1 MNQPKKKNWKNS
13 PHGIRSI
20 LRCQLLLH
28 PTGDECYD
36 EMFMKLLV
44 DVDLR
49 IYRHAFLSVVG
60 KQIGFESV
68 LAAVYTRVVLKINV
82 NLFANS

>member
-1 MNQPKKKNWKNS
+1 
-13 PHGIRSI
+13 
-20 LRCQLLLH
+20 LRCQLLLR
-28 PTGDECYD
+28 PRGDECYD

-60 KQIGFESV
+60 KQSGFESV
-68 LAAVYTRVVLKINV
+68 LAAVYTRVVLNINV